1 MESVA
6 ICNSRVYV
14 WVTSDRIVS
23 DYVTAS
29 DSTIICPI
37 VTVPLVSLTL
47 HEYSHDACIPATQTS
62 PHLAGFCM
70 ISGSTTLFHDCDI
83 GI

>member
-1 MESVA
+1 MVSVA
-6 ICNSRVYV
+6 ICNSRIYV

-37 VTVPLVSLTL
+37 VIVPWY
-47 HEYSHDACIPATQTS
+47 H
-62 PHLAGFCM
+62 
-70 ISGSTTLFHDCDI
+70 
-83 GI
+83 